1 MGGNGGKEDED
12 KIEVER
18 KEVEILLCRQWK
30 RFSLMQLILGRFFS
44 VSGNT
49 LSTGCSVID
58 TH

>member
-1 MGGNGGKEDED
+1 MGGNGKKEDED

-18 KEVEILLCRQWK
+18 REVEILLCRIWK
-30 RFSLMQLILGRFFS
+30 IFSLMQLILGRFFS

-49 LSTGCSVID
+49 LSTGYSVID

>member
-1 MGGNGGKEDED
+1 MGGNGKKEDED

-18 KEVEILLCRQWK
+18 REVEILLCRIWK
-30 RFSLMQLILGRFFS
+30 IFSLMQLVLGRFFS

-49 LSTGCSVID
+49 LSTGYSVID

>member
-1 MGGNGGKEDED
+1 MGGNGRKEDED

-18 KEVEILLCRQWK
+18 RKVEILLCRKWK

-44 VSGNT
+44 VSENT
-49 LSTGCSVID
+49 LSTGYSVVD

>member
-1 MGGNGGKEDED
+1 MGGNGKKEDED

-18 KEVEILLCRQWK
+18 REVEILLCRIWK
-30 RFSLMQLILGRFFS
+30 IFSLMQLILGRFFS

-49 LSTGCSVID
+49 LSTGYSVRD